1 MPEPLTSQLV
11 GDELKRLLA
20 AFPRN
25 LGSQNP
31 AMMAEVYKT
40 GLRGIDGEAL
50 RAAVDMCIQADTYFP
65 KVARLREAAGEWMK
79 RNRAHFAPKVPVA
92 WNVCSVCGEK
102 AESPNITR
110 PKLHGEGADA
120 HYLTAKPYRMP
131 DGSELAVGRRVPAAK
146 LLDALARGMVL
157 ESETVPNPRTVINH
171 NPERHHVRPGESDE
185 YEAAS

>member
-1 MPEPLTSQLV
+1 MPELLTAQLV

-31 AMMAEVYKT
+31 AMMADVYKN

-50 RAAVDMCIQADTYFP
+50 RAAVDMCIQNDTYFP
-65 KVARLREAAGEWMK
+65 KVSRLREAAGEWIR
-79 RNRAHFAPKVPVA
+79 RNRAHFAPKIPTT
-92 WNVCSVCGEK
+92 WNICPVCG
-102 AESPNITR
+102 ARASSPDITR
-110 PKLHGEGADA
+110 PQKHGDGPGA
-120 HYLTAKPYRMP
+120 YYITAKEYRMP
-131 DGSELAVGRRVPAAK
+131 QGEAVIAAGRHIPAGK

-157 ESETVPNPRTVINH
+157 VMETVPNPRTIIEH
-171 NPERHHVRPGESDE
+171 DPRLHHVRPDDAE